1 MKYNAH
7 IKQKL
12 FPMLQYILYNEKN
25 LISAI
30 DFGSGAWD

>member
-12 FPMLQYILYNEKN
+12 FHMFQYILYNEKN

-30 DFGSGAWD
+30 VFGGGAWD